1 MDKER
6 RKAVFLEA
14 KSMLGT
20 LPSDWAEEINNIRED
35 DSFDELSVLVGKMSL
50 EWGMKET
57 RAFLDS
63 VAKPDEVDEL
73 MADDFDMFF

>member
-1 MDKER
+1 
-6 RKAVFLEA
+6 
-14 KSMLGT
+14 MLGT